1 VLDLEARTASFRRV
15 PYDIERTQAEMR
27 AVDLPDALAARLA
40 AGE

>member
-1 VLDLEARTASFRRV
+1 V

-27 AVDLPDALAARLA
+27 AVGLPEALAARLE